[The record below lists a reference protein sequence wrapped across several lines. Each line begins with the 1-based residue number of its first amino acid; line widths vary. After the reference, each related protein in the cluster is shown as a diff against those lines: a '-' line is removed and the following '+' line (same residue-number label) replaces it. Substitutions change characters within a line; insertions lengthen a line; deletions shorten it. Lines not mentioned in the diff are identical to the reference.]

1 MIRNSNSGCLALV
14 EDVILSYG
22 KISST
27 RKDKVDACLV
37 GDAIRVIVG
46 GFLLSASYVT
56 RDTCRAGYSLGF
68 YLDELEP
75 NSFMLQ
81 LQDGIMRVKGQRG
94 RVDLCLRI
102 EIAAPVRIE
111 DVSVSHNVAT
121 NVVWVE
127 VFF

>member
-1 MIRNSNSGCLALV
+1 M

-22 KISST
+22 KVSSSS
-27 RKDKVDACLV
+27 KEKVDACIA
-37 GDAIRVIVG
+37 GDAIRVLVG

-56 RDTCRAGYSLGF
+56 RDSPRAGYSLGF
-68 YLDELEP
+68 YLDDLDP
-75 NSFMLQ
+75 NSFILQ
-81 LQDGIMRVKGQRG
+81 VQDGIVKVGG
-94 RVDLCLRI
+94 RREKVDLFLRI

-111 DVSVSHNVAT
+111 DVSVNHNTAT